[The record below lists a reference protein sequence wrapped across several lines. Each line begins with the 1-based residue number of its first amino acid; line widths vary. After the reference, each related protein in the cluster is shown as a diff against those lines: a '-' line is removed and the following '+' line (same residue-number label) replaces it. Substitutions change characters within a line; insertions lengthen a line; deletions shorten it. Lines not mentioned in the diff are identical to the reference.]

1 MAELARACS
10 PRMALR
16 FARGSYAALALTV
29 VAIACGVALVCAIDL
44 ANRAVLRAFV
54 EVVDTMAGRAA
65 LQVVSGEGGLFSEDV
80 AGTVAEIPGVELTV
94 PVVRGT
100 AFVADEAGEPVAVQ
114 AMDLTGD
121 AVGQIYGALG
131 RATFHLDDPLVFL
144 SHPDS
149 IALTHTFAD
158 RRRLALGDRIELM
171 TPTGLRDF
179 TVRGLLEPEGLARA
193 YGGNLALM
201 DLYAA
206 APVFAAPGLINAV
219 DVVVARGADVGRVAR
234 DIARTL
240 PPGLQVE
247 TPAQRQADL
256 HKVMQSLPTTL
267 RAMGMFCL
275 VVGFLISF
283 NRLSTVF
290 DARAWQ
296 LGVLRAVGVRGRVL
310 GLELLKESLL
320 FGAAGVAL
328 GIPLGIGL
336 GRLLVPVIAS
346 TTELAYGLVA
356 PEASLAVSASSIVL
370 AAGLGLGTTVLA
382 AALPARRASQVEPA
396 AVIRCRGAA
405 RPECGGRS
413 MWALRGA
420 TAAGV
425 ATAVAMQAVTRS
437 ATWGLVATGLL
448 ALGTALGARPLLHL
462 VGAGLFGGRGRL
474 GGPIVRFATANLVH
488 NPRRTA
494 LTVATVGA
502 GLGCVIWFWT
512 VATSFQSSLNS
523 ILSAAVRAD
532 LVITSAHVV
541 AGAVDA
547 PLSEDVIAEIAR
559 VPGVATVAG
568 SRMIHWPHA
577 GQRIA
582 IEAIDPAY
590 LRSLDGG
597 DGLLFGERIPDAWE
611 RVARG
616 EAAIVSSNFLL
627 NFGARVGDPIVL
639 DTPSGPLEL
648 RIGGVTAALE
658 SPAGTVQISRELYRV
673 RWRDRNVS
681 RVAVRGASGM
691 TIVALRDAIAR
702 DLARPYDLRILSAGE
717 LVAYYATQVA
727 RGFAPLRVLASMVLL
742 VTLLGVADTLAAGV
756 LERTRQ
762 LGALRALG
770 VPRRRVARIVL
781 VEGLL
786 LGGLGLVLALMAGLA
801 LAAVWIKGTLPS
813 VLGWTLDLHVPYRG
827 VPLVGAL
834 TLAVCLIAAFLPAR
848 RAARLQP
855 QVALRYE

>member
-1 MAELARACS
+1 
-10 PRMALR
+10 MALR

-44 ANRAVLRAFV
+44 ANRSVLRAFV

-80 AGTVAEIPGVELTV
+80 AGTVARIPGVELAV
-94 PVVRGT
+94 PLVRGT
-100 AFVADEAGEPVAVQ
+100 AFAADGDGERLEVQ

-121 AVGQIYGALG
+121 AVGEVYGGLG
-131 RATFHLDDPLVFL
+131 RARFESDDPLVFL
-144 SHPDS
+144 SQPDS
-149 IALTHTFAD
+149 IALTRTFAD
-158 RRRLALGDRIELM
+158 RRHLALGDRIELM
-171 TPTGLRDF
+171 TPVGRRGF

-201 DLYAA
+201 DLYTA
-206 APVFAAPGLINAV
+206 APVFAGPDLINAV
-219 DVVVARGADVGRVAR
+219 DVVVAHGADVARVAR

-240 PPGLQVE
+240 PDGLQVE

-275 VVGFLISF
+275 VVAFLISF

-296 LGVLRAVGVRGRVL
+296 LGVLRAVGMRGHELR
-310 GLELLKESLL
+310 LEILKESLL

-336 GRLLVPVIAS
+336 GRVLVPIIAS

-356 PEASLAVSASSIVL
+356 PQAALAVSPASLLL

-396 AVIRCRGAA
+396 AAIRCRGTAQ
-405 RPECGGRS
+405 PERGVRS
-413 MWALRGA
+413 MWVLRGA
-420 TAAGV
+420 TVAGV
-425 ATAVAMQAVTRS
+425 AIAVTVQAVTRS
-437 ATWGLVATGLL
+437 STWGLVATGLL
-448 ALGTALGARPLLHL
+448 AVATALAARPLLH
-462 VGAGLFGGRGRL
+462 AIEAAPFGRSARL
-474 GGPIVRFATANLVH
+474 GGPMVRFASANLVH
-488 NPRRTA
+488 NPRRTG
-494 LTVATVGA
+494 LTVATLGT
-502 GLGCVIWFWT
+502 GLGCVVWFWT
-512 VATSFQSSLNS
+512 VATSFQYSLNS
-523 ILSAAVRAD
+523 ILSAVMKAD
-532 LVITSAHVV
+532 LIITSAHVV

-547 PLSEDVIAEIAR
+547 PLGEDVLAEIGR

-568 SRMIHWPHA
+568 SRMIHWPHG

-597 DGLLFGERIPDAWE
+597 DGVLFGDRIPDVFG

-616 EAAIVSSNFLL
+616 EAAIVSSNFLM
-627 NFGARVGDPIVL
+627 NFGARVGDPLVL

-648 RIGGVTAALE
+648 RIGGVTAAFE
-658 SPAGTVQISRELYRV
+658 SPAGTVQMSRELYRA

-681 RVAVRGASGM
+681 RIAVQGIPGM
-691 TIVALRDAIAR
+691 TNAALRDAIAR
-702 DLARPYDLRILSAGE
+702 ALGGAHDLRILSARE
-717 LVAYYATQVA
+717 VVAYYATQVA
-727 RGFAPLRVLASMVLL
+727 RGFAPLRVLACMVLL

-770 VPRRRVARIVL
+770 VPRQRVAGMVL
-781 VEGLL
+781 VEALL
-786 LGGLGLVLALMAGLA
+786 LGGLGLVLALTAGLA
-801 LAAVWIKGTLPS
+801 VAAVWVKGTLPS
-813 VLGWTLDLHVPYRG
+813 LLGWVLDLHVPYRD

-834 TLAVCLIAAFLPAR
+834 TLAVCLTAAFLPAR